1 MNEILKAAKAL
12 GDRNRLLALKALE
25 GRELCVCEIIAL
37 LRLAPSTVS
46 KHMSILA
53 DAQLVLGRKQGKW
66 MHYRLNRSART
77 RALLNWALSG
87 LDDSPE
93 AAKNA
98 ARVDAVIERF
108 RNCRSQNR
116 QQTDRKGKK

>member
-1 MNEILKAAKAL
+1 MKEILKAAKAL

-25 GRELCVCEIIAL
+25 GRELCVCQLIKL

-66 MHYRLNRSART
+66 MYYRLNASVRAR
-77 RALLNWALSG
+77 RLLNWALAG
-87 LDDSPE
+87 LGDSPD
-93 AAKNA
+93 A
-98 ARVDAVIERF
+98 ARIAE
-108 RNCRSQNR
+108 RSQKMCDANCGMR
-116 QQTDRKGKK
+116 